1 MTGSLPVTTY
11 NCTVEKLWRNLVMKI
26 QVKEGRIA
34 RVKDEIIMVGIFE
47 GKDAI
52 KGAARAVETA
62 TAGMITEIIQRGDFK
77 GELYKTFLIH
87 KTQKIGVRR
96 VLLVGLGKAKDC
108 TIDKVRGA
116 ASYGARFIRDMGIK
130 HFIVPGSFAQLSEIS
145 NTEVIKAVLEGIS
158 LGLYTFKE
166 YKTKKDGSPDKV
178 IDGFTIL
185 VESNKEY
192 VAIKDATKASEILSR
207 AVYLVR
213 DLVSRPANS
222 ATPAFLAR
230 TAQTNAKKHRLECR
244 VLGMEQIKKLGMG
257 CFIGVAQGSR
267 EPAKF
272 IIIEHKPRKTVR
284 RDTIVLI
291 GKAITFDSG
300 GISLKPAQG
309 MDRMKDDMSGGAAVI
324 GIMQAVAELGIPLH
338 VVGLVPATENLPD
351 GAALKPGDIIT
362 SLSGKT
368 VEIITTDAE
377 GRLILA
383 DALTYASRYQPAAI
397 IDLAT
402 LTGACVIALGNDVA
416 GVMGTNDGLI
426 EKIKQASAITGEK
439 VWQLPLWDEY
449 GELLKSDIADIKNA
463 GGRDAGAITGGFF
476 LKEFA
481 DKTPWVHMDIAGPVW
496 TEKDKPYIPK
506 GATGFGVR
514 LIVNLLENWKKD
526 KKGK

>member
-1 MTGSLPVTTY
+1 
-11 NCTVEKLWRNLVMKI
+11 
-26 QVKEGRIA
+26 
-34 RVKDEIIMVGIFE
+34 
-47 GKDAI
+47 
-52 KGAARAVETA
+52 
-62 TAGMITEIIQRGDFK
+62 
-77 GELYKTFLIH
+77 
-87 KTQKIGVRR
+87 
-96 VLLVGLGKAKDC
+96 
-108 TIDKVRGA
+108 
-116 ASYGARFIRDMGIK
+116 
-130 HFIVPGSFAQLSEIS
+130 VPGSFAQLSEIS

-230 TAQTNAKKHRLECR
+230 TAQTIAKKHRLECR
-244 VLGMEQIKKLGMG
+244 VLGIEQIKKLGMG
-257 CFIGVAQGSR
+257 CFLGVAQGSR

-351 GAALKPGDIIT
+351 GAALKPSDIIT
-362 SLSGKT
+362 SMSGKT

-402 LTGACVIALGNDVA
+402 LTGACVIALGSDVA
-416 GVMGTNDGLI
+416 GIMGTDGKLI
-426 EKIKQASAITGEK
+426 EKIKYASDLTGEK
-439 VWQLPLWDEY
+439 VWHLPLWDEY

-514 LIVNLLENWKKD
+514 LIVNLLENWG
-526 KKGK
+526 KGK

>member
-1 MTGSLPVTTY
+1 M
-11 NCTVEKLWRNLVMKI
+11 
-26 QVKEGRIA
+26 
-34 RVKDEIIMVGIFE
+34 
-47 GKDAI
+47 
-52 KGAARAVETA
+52 
-62 TAGMITEIIQRGDFK
+62 
-77 GELYKTFLIH
+77 
-87 KTQKIGVRR
+87 
-96 VLLVGLGKAKDC
+96 
-108 TIDKVRGA
+108 
-116 ASYGARFIRDMGIK
+116 RDMGLK

-145 NTEVIKAVLEGIS
+145 NMEVVKAMVEGIC
-158 LGLYTFKE
+158 LGLYNFKE
-166 YKTKKDGSPDKV
+166 YKTKKNETPDKV

-185 VESNKEY
+185 SETSREWAVFRNAAHS
-192 VAIKDATKASEILSR
+192 AEILTR

-222 ATPAFLAR
+222 ATPTFLAS
-230 TAQTNAKKHRLECR
+230 TAQTVAKKHKLGCK
-244 VLGMEQIKKLGMG
+244 VLGIEQIKKLGMG
-257 CFIGVAQGSR
+257 CFLGVAQGSR

-272 IIIEHKPRKTVR
+272 IILEYKPKKPVKH
-284 RDTIVLI
+284 DTIVLI

-324 GIMQAVAELGIPLH
+324 GIMQAVAELDIPLH
-338 VVGLVPATENLPD
+338 VVGLIPATENLPD

-362 SLSGKT
+362 SMSGRT

-397 IDLAT
+397 IDMAT
-402 LTGACVIALGNDVA
+402 LTGACIIALGSDVA
-416 GVMGTNDGLI
+416 GIMGTNDKLV
-426 EKIKQASAITGEK
+426 ENIKHASDTTGEK
-439 VWQLPLWDEY
+439 IWQLPLWDEY

-481 DKTPWVHMDIAGPVW
+481 EKTPWVHMDIAGPVW

-514 LIVNLLENWKKD
+514 LIVNVLENWHRGEKVKR
-526 KKGK
+526 

>member
-1 MTGSLPVTTY
+1 
-11 NCTVEKLWRNLVMKI
+11 MKI
-26 QVKEGRIA
+26 QVREGSIA

-47 GKDAI
+47 GKDGI
-52 KGAARAVETA
+52 TGAARAVDTA

-87 KTQKIGVRR
+87 KTQKIGARR
-96 VLLVGLGKAKDC
+96 VLLVGLGKEKDC

-116 ASYGARFIRDMGIK
+116 ASYGARAVRDMGLK
-130 HFIVPGSFAQLSEIS
+130 HFMAPGSFAQLSKIP
-145 NTEVIKAVLEGIS
+145 NAEVIKAIVEGIC
-158 LGLYTFKE
+158 LGLYAFKE
-166 YKTKKDGSPDKV
+166 FKTKKDGTQDKG
-178 IDGFTIL
+178 IDRFTIL
-185 VESNKEY
+185 AESKKEC
-192 VAIKDATKASEILSR
+192 AAFRDAVHAAEILSR

-222 ATPAFLAR
+222 ATPDFLAR
-230 TAQTNAKKHRLECR
+230 TAQIIAKKYRLGCR
-244 VLGMEQIKKLGMG
+244 VLGTAQIKTLGMG
-257 CFIGVAQGSR
+257 CFLGVARGSR

-272 IIIEHKPRKTVR
+272 IILEHKPRKTVR

-309 MDRMKDDMSGGAAVI
+309 MERMKDDMSGGAAVL
-324 GIMQAVAELGIPLH
+324 GILQAAAELGIPLH

-362 SLSGKT
+362 SMSGKT

-383 DALTYASRYQPAAI
+383 DALTYAGRYQPAAI

-416 GVMGTNDGLI
+416 GVLGTDEVLL
-426 EKIKQASAITGEK
+426 EKIRQASAITGEK

-463 GGRDAGAITGGFF
+463 GGRDAGAITGGCF

-481 DKTPWVHMDIAGPVW
+481 GKTPWVHMDIAGPVW
-496 TEKDKPYIPK
+496 TEKDKPYVPK

-514 LIVNLLENWKKD
+514 LMVNVLENWGKKVSR
-526 KKGK
+526 

>member
-1 MTGSLPVTTY
+1 
-11 NCTVEKLWRNLVMKI
+11 MKI
-26 QVKEGRIA
+26 QVKEGRIS

-47 GKDAI
+47 GNDAI
-52 KGAARAVETA
+52 KSAARAVDNA
-62 TAGMITEIIQRGDFK
+62 TAGMITEIIKRGDFK

-87 KTQKIGVRR
+87 KTQKIGLRR
-96 VLLVGLGKAKDC
+96 VLLVGLGKEKDC
-108 TIDKVRGA
+108 TLDKVRGS
-116 ASYGARFIRDMGIK
+116 ASYGARFIRDLGLK
-130 HFIVPGSFAQLSEIS
+130 NFIVPGTFAQLSKTS
-145 NTEVIKAVLEGIS
+145 NTEVVKAIVEGIC

-166 YKTKKDGSPDKV
+166 YKTKKEGSPDKV

-185 VESNKEY
+185 AENSRECP
-192 VAIKDATKASEILSR
+192 AFREAAHSAEIMSR

-222 ATPAFLAR
+222 ATPTFLASTAR
-230 TAQTNAKKHRLECR
+230 TIAKKHRLGCR
-244 VLGMEQIKKLGMG
+244 VLGVDQIKKLGMG
-257 CFIGVAQGSR
+257 CFLGVARGSR

-272 IIIEHKPRKTVR
+272 IILEHKPRKTVQH
-284 RDTIVLI
+284 DTIVLI

-324 GIMQAVAELGIPLH
+324 GIMQAVAEHAIPLH
-338 VVGLVPATENLPD
+338 VVGLIPATENLPD

-383 DALTYASRYQPAAI
+383 DALTYANRYQPAAI

-402 LTGACVIALGNDVA
+402 LTGACIIALGSDVA
-416 GVMGTNDGLI
+416 GIMETDDKLV
-426 EKIKQASAITGEK
+426 EKIKRASDLTGEK
-439 VWQLPLWDEY
+439 VWHLPLWDEY

-481 DKTPWVHMDIAGPVW
+481 GKTPWVHMDIAGPVW

-514 LIVNLLENWKKD
+514 LMVNLLENWYRVEKVKR
-526 KKGK
+526 

>member
-1 MTGSLPVTTY
+1 
-11 NCTVEKLWRNLVMKI
+11 MKI
-26 QVKEGRIA
+26 QVRDGSIE

-47 GKDAI
+47 DKDGI
-52 KGAARAVETA
+52 KGAARAVDTA
-62 TAGMITEIIQRGDFK
+62 TAGLITEIIQRGDFK
-77 GELYKTFLIH
+77 GDLYKTFLIH

-96 VLLVGLGKAKDC
+96 VLLVGLGKEKDC

-116 ASYGARFIRDMGIK
+116 ASYGARSIRDMGLK
-130 HFIVPGSFAQLSEIS
+130 HFIAPGSFAQISEIPD
-145 NTEVIKAVLEGIS
+145 TEIIKAMVEGIC

-166 YKTKKDGSPDKV
+166 FKTKKDGKQNKG

-185 VESNKEY
+185 AKSKKEC
-192 VAIKDATKASEILSR
+192 DAFRNAASAAEILSR
-207 AVYLVR
+207 AVHLVR

-230 TAQTNAKKHRLECR
+230 TAQAIAKKHRLACR
-244 VLGMEQIKKLGMG
+244 VLGTAQIKKLGMG
-257 CFIGVAQGSR
+257 CFLGVAQGSR

-272 IIIEHKPRKTVR
+272 IVLEHKPRKTVK

-309 MDRMKDDMSGGAAVI
+309 MERMKDDMSGGAAVI
-324 GIMQAVAELGIPLH
+324 GIMQAVAELGIPMH

-362 SLSGKT
+362 SMSGKT
-368 VEIITTDAE
+368 VEIISTDAE

-383 DALTYASRYQPAAI
+383 DALTFASRYKPAAI

-402 LTGACVIALGNDVA
+402 LTGACIIALGNDVA
-416 GVMGTNDGLI
+416 GVMGTDDGLI
-426 EKIKQASAITGEK
+426 EKIKQASATAGEK

-481 DKTPWVHMDIAGPVW
+481 GKASWVHTDIAGPVW

-514 LIVNLLENWKKD
+514 LIINLLENWNKIKVNRSI
-526 KKGK
+526 GESVSR

>member
-1 MTGSLPVTTY
+1 
-11 NCTVEKLWRNLVMKI
+11 MKI
-26 QVKEGRIA
+26 QIKEGRIA
-34 RVKDEIIMVGIFE
+34 RVKGEIIIVGIFE
-47 GKDAI
+47 GNDGI
-52 KGAARAVETA
+52 KGAARAVDTA
-62 TAGMITEIIQRGDFK
+62 TAGMIAEIIQKGDFR

-96 VLLVGLGKAKDC
+96 VLLIGLGKEKDC
-108 TIDKVRGA
+108 TLDKVRGA
-116 ASYGARFIRDMGIK
+116 ASCGARFIRDMGLK
-130 HFIVPGSFAQLSEIS
+130 QFIAPGSFAQLKETAG
-145 NTEVIKAVLEGIS
+145 TEVVKALVEGLC

-166 YKTKKDGSPDKV
+166 YKTKKDESPDKV
-178 IDGFTIL
+178 IDEVIIL
-185 VESNKEY
+185 AESSRECIAFKH
-192 VAIKDATKASEILSR
+192 AIHAAEILSK
-207 AVYLVR
+207 AVCTVR

-222 ATPAFLAR
+222 ATPTFLAE
-230 TAQTNAKKHRLECR
+230 TAQRVAKKHKLECR
-244 VLGMEQIKKLGMG
+244 VLGIDQIKKLGMG
-257 CFIGVAQGSR
+257 CFLGVAKGSR

-272 IIIEHKPRKTVR
+272 IILEHKPRKTGR
-284 RDTIVLI
+284 RDTIVLV

-338 VVGLVPATENLPD
+338 VVGLIPATENLPD

-362 SLSGKT
+362 SMSGKT

-383 DALTYASRYQPAAI
+383 DALTYASRYQPAAC
-397 IDLAT
+397 IDIAT
-402 LTGACVIALGNDVA
+402 LTGACIIALGSDVA
-416 GVMGTNDGLI
+416 GIMGTDDKLI
-426 EKIKQASAITGEK
+426 EKIKHASDVTGEK
-439 VWQLPLWDEY
+439 VWHLPLWDEY

-481 DKTPWVHMDIAGPVW
+481 GKMPWVHMDIAGPVW

-514 LIVNLLENWKKD
+514 LMVKVLENW
-526 KKGK
+526 GKENKVNR

>member
-1 MTGSLPVTTY
+1 
-11 NCTVEKLWRNLVMKI
+11 MKI

-47 GKDAI
+47 GNDGI
-52 KGAARAVETA
+52 KGAARAVDTA
-62 TAGMITEIIQRGDFK
+62 TAGMIAEIIQRGDFK
-77 GELYKTFLIH
+77 GDLNKTFLIH
-87 KTQKIGVRR
+87 KTQRIWVRR
-96 VLLVGLGKAKDC
+96 VLLVGLGKEKDC

-116 ASYGARFIRDMGIK
+116 ASYGARFIREMGLK
-130 HFIVPGSFAQLSEIS
+130 HFIVPGFFAPLSEIQ
-145 NTEVIKAVLEGIS
+145 NTEIIKAMVEGIF

-166 YKTKKDGSPDKV
+166 FKTKKNETLDKV

-185 VESNKEY
+185 AESKKEY
-192 VAIKDATKASEILSR
+192 AAFRDAAHAAEILTR

-230 TAQTNAKKHRLECR
+230 TAQAVAKKHRLECR
-244 VLGMEQIKKLGMG
+244 ILGIEQIKKLGMG
-257 CFIGVAQGSR
+257 CFLGVAQGSR

-309 MDRMKDDMSGGAAVI
+309 MERMKDDMSGGAAVI
-324 GIMQAVAELGIPLH
+324 GIMQAAAELGIPMH
-338 VVGLVPATENLPD
+338 VVGLIPATENLPD

-377 GRLILA
+377 GRLILS

-416 GVMGTNDGLI
+416 GVMGTDDGLI
-426 EKIKQASAITGEK
+426 EKIKQASATTGEK

-481 DKTPWVHMDIAGPVW
+481 GKAPWVHMDIAGPVW

-526 KKGK
+526 RKGK